1 MNTKKPLVVAGLI
14 AAISVGS
21 VGVAQASTGSSHK
34 TIAASHKVVSV
45 ANVNQVDPITSVL
58 AKLVTAGTITQA
70 QSDAIVAALKADRAA
85 HAPAGAPST
94 SGGTGTGGQPGG
106 QPGGFRGGHGPFGVN
121 IKADETV
128 ITTTLGITST
138 QLESDL
144 AAGQS
149 LATIAGSKTSALIS
163 ALVAAETSTINSQ
176 VTAGKLTQ
184 AQATKLIS
192 GLTTVVTDVVNATPG
207 KGFGGGFG
215 GFGGHGQGN
224 APMIPAP
231 STTPS
236 N

>member
-94 SGGTGTGGQPGG
+94 GTGVGG

-192 GLTTVVTDVVNATPG
+192 GLTTVVTDVVNATLG
-207 KGFGGGFG
+207 IGFGGGFG